1 MRIRSSASDGIAVN
15 RSSDN
20 LRERRPLGELL
31 GLDDIQRDRVV
42 QRQAETGHLFG
53 ETTVELGFVTAEQ
66 VQRAIEQ
73 QQGFSIL
80 RQDDQRVDPLIV
92 TAFDPED
99 VLARAARSLRGIIT
113 AAMRQDGKPVRT
125 VGLLGL
131 DATAELPVLAG
142 NVAVACAQTGVP
154 TLLIDAELDQPHQ
167 HTLFRT
173 RNRAGLA
180 TLLSSGGQSGL
191 VQSTAIVG
199 LSLLTSGPAVPNAPE
214 LLDRQRL
221 ATTIELFVEDFDLLL
236 VDAGCG
242 ANALAVAMG
251 LDASILFLRRNV
263 SQTRDLQIVTEQL
276 EASGQVVL
284 GTVLMD

>member
-1 MRIRSSASDGIAVN
+1 MRIRSSASDIVAN
-15 RSSDN
+15 DRTLDN

-31 GLDDIQRDRVV
+31 GLDDLQRERVI
-42 QRQAETGHLFG
+42 QRQAETGNLFG
-53 ETTVELGFVTAEQ
+53 DTTVELGFVTAEQ

-73 QQGFSIL
+73 QQGFSVL
-80 RQDDQRVDPLIV
+80 NRDDQRIDPLIV

-99 VLARAARSLRGIIT
+99 VLARAARNLRGIIT
-113 AAMRQDGKPVRT
+113 AATRQDGKPVRT
-125 VGLLGL
+125 VALLGL
-131 DATAELPVLAG
+131 DTAAELPILAG
-142 NVAVACAQTGVP
+142 NVAVACAQTGAP

-167 HTLFRT
+167 HTLFRS

-180 TLLSSGGQSGL
+180 TLLSNGGTSGL

-199 LSLLTSGPAVPNAPE
+199 LSLLTSGPTVPNAPE

-242 ANALAVAMG
+242 PNGLAAATG

-263 SQTRDLQIVTEQL
+263 SRTRDLQFVTTQL
-276 EASGQVVL
+276 EANSQVVL
-284 GTVLMD
+284 GTVLID